1 MINAIQA
8 RGCIPIKVLKTNL
21 KMSLSLLAPKLL
33 LEFLWPMITL
43 QPTKPLKS
51 FKQALDWSEST
62 SNDLQLVTDWLLSAN
77 RMQLCGRVPILMIYQ
92 RQQEFP
98 QESVIKKTNQ
108 IAFSH
113 CCMVVIRFHF
123 LLQSSE
129 FYWPFGLIIDL
140 RWLLMSDAIFILRWS
155 CFLKYLVLC
164 TLK

>member
-113 CCMVVIRFHF
+113 CCMVVIRFWLHSGYF
-123 LLQSSE
+123 LAM
-129 FYWPFGLIIDL
+129 F
-140 RWLLMSDAIFILRWS
+140 WLHSDYFLTSFWQHSDCILTT
-155 CFLKYLVLC
+155 F
-164 TLK
+164 